1 MTLDQLHQRMRE
13 LELQAENIR
22 ASLYQ
27 VVGAIADCQW
37 WIDKLHQEQGDA
49 SQAQQDGQGVQREHQ
64 S

>member
-22 ASLYQ
+22 ASLYH

-37 WIDKLHQEQGDA
+37 WIDKLQEQGDA
-49 SQAQQDGQGVQREHQ
+49 FEAQQDGQGVQREHQ
-64 S
+64 G

>member
-37 WIDKLHQEQGDA
+37 WIDKLQEQGDA
-49 SQAQQDGQGVQREHQ
+49 SQAQQDGQSVQREHQ

>member
-37 WIDKLHQEQGDA
+37 WIDKLQEQGDA
-49 SQAQQDGQGVQREHQ
+49 SQAQQDGQRVQREHQ
-64 S
+64 G

>member
-37 WIDKLHQEQGDA
+37 WIDKLQEQGDA
-49 SQAQQDGQGVQREHQ
+49 SQAQQDGQGVQSERRD
-64 S
+64 

>member
-1 MTLDQLHQRMRE
+1 MTLSQLHQRMRE

-37 WIDKLHQEQGDA
+37 WIDKLQEQGDA

-64 S
+64 G

>member
-49 SQAQQDGQGVQREHQ
+49 SKTQQDGQGVQREHQ
-64 S
+64 G

>member
-37 WIDKLHQEQGDA
+37 WIDKLQEQGHA
-49 SQAQQDGQGVQREHQ
+49 SQAQQDGQGVQSERRD
-64 S
+64 

>member
-1 MTLDQLHQRMRE
+1 MTLSQLHQRMRE

-37 WIDKLHQEQGDA
+37 WIDKLQEQGDA
-49 SQAQQDGQGVQREHQ
+49 FEAQQDGQGVQREHQ
-64 S
+64 G

>member
-37 WIDKLHQEQGDA
+37 WIDKYQEQGHA
-49 SQAQQDGQGVQREHQ
+49 SQAQQDGQGVPREHQ
-64 S
+64 G

>member
-37 WIDKLHQEQGDA
+37 WIDKLQEQGNA
-49 SQAQQDGQGVQREHQ
+49 SQAQQDGQGVQGERRD
-64 S
+64 

>member
-37 WIDKLHQEQGDA
+37 WIDKHNQEQSHA
-49 SQAQQDGQGVQREHQ
+49 SQAQQDGQGVQSERRD
-64 S
+64 

>member
-37 WIDKLHQEQGDA
+37 WIDKLQEQGDA
-49 SQAQQDGQGVQREHQ
+49 SQAQQDGQGVPREHQ
-64 S
+64 G

>member
-13 LELQAENIR
+13 LELQAENIK

-37 WIDKLHQEQGDA
+37 WIDKLQEQGNA
-49 SQAQQDGQGVQREHQ
+49 SQAQQDGQGVPREHQ
-64 S
+64 G